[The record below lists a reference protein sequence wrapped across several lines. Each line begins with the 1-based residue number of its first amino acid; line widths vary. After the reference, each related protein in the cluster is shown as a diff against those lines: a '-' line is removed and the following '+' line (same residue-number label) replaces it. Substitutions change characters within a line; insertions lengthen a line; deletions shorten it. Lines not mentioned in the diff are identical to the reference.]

1 MVIFLTMDQC
11 VLVFKF
17 QLVSPSILLRVT
29 NKFWLKGAY
38 KNCQNSFLSQLKKS
52 TIE

>member
-1 MVIFLTMDQC
+1 MVVFPTIDQF

-17 QLVSPSILLRVT
+17 QLVSPLILLRVF
-29 NKFWLKGAY
+29 NKFLLIGAY
-38 KNCQNSFLSQLKKS
+38 KNCHNSFLSQLKKS